1 MSGCAISHRFREE
14 RYDQPSASTRGVSEN
29 RRPSERTC
37 PSRSSVSR
45 IRRAVA
51 RVVPARRATSLRVGA
66 GFSREN
72 TWSTARP
79 RSSDCTDCVSR
90 APSRRAGVSSL
101 TNRDSIW
108 WAHMRAR
115 SEHHMPLAEAVAANV
130 RDGDTIALE
139 GFTHLIPFA
148 AGHEIIRQGRKD
160 LTLVRMT
167 PDLIY
172 DQLIGMGCARR
183 LIFSYGG
190 NPGVGSLH
198 RFRDAVENGWPT
210 PLEIVEH
217 SHAGLANAYVAG
229 AAGLPFAVLR
239 GYAGTDLVEHNDQVA
254 SVDCPFTGERLSA
267 VRAVRPDVSVIH
279 AQQADR
285 HGNVLLWGLA
295 GVQKEAVLA
304 ASAAIATVEELVD
317 ELEPRPHSVVLPA
330 WTLAAVCQVP
340 GGAHPSYA
348 AGYSTRDNDFYSAW
362 DEIAR
367 DRDRFT
373 EWMREHVLEQGVAA

>member
-1 MSGCAISHRFREE
+1 MLSAVELRDAI
-14 RYDQPSASTRGVSEN
+14 A
-29 RRPSERTC
+29 
-37 PSRSSVSR
+37 
-45 IRRAVA
+45 
-51 RVVPARRATSLRVGA
+51 
-66 GFSREN
+66 
-72 TWSTARP
+72 
-79 RSSDCTDCVSR
+79 
-90 APSRRAGVSSL
+90 
-101 TNRDSIW
+101 
-108 WAHMRAR
+108 
-115 SEHHMPLAEAVAANV
+115 EHV
-130 RDGDTIALE
+130 RDGMTVALE

-148 AGHEIIRQGRKD
+148 AGHELIRQGRRE

-172 DQLIGMGCARR
+172 DQLIGMGCARK

-198 RFRDAVENGWPT
+198 RFRDAVENGWPAT
-210 PLEIVEH
+210 LEIVEH
-217 SHAGLANAYVAG
+217 SHAGLANAYAAG
-229 AAGLPFAVLR
+229 AANLPFGVLR

-254 SVDCPFTGERLSA
+254 SVACPFTGEQLSA

-304 ASAAIATVEELVD
+304 AGAAIATVEEIVD
-317 ELEPRPHSVVLPA
+317 ELDPPPHSVVLPA
-330 WTLAAVCQVP
+330 WTIAAVCHVP

-362 DEIAR
+362 DEISR
-367 DRDRFT
+367 DRDRFG
-373 EWMREHVLEQGVAA
+373 EWMREHVLEQEVPA